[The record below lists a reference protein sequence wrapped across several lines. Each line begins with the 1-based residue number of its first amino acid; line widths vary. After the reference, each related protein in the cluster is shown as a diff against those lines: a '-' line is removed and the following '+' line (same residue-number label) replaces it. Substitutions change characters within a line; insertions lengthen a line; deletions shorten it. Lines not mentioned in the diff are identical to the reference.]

1 MQLATPR
8 PRTPCP
14 VATAFVTTWESQ
26 LGENDRRRI
35 VAPLRA
41 RLGGTRTG
49 TGSAVYK
56 AAASCDWLV
65 RTCAPAWLEIADAEP
80 LALSALRAC
89 PPLLVDTDTRKGR
102 VAIDRAIQ
110 AVLAARMITCNAAWS
125 RSRPP
130 LEELGDEGR
139 ALSEK
144 LLPRAL
150 HAALGRTGFQ
160 AAIAAADRASF
171 TNRWPTLRDHLVG
184 LAQSATAALTWQ
196 AIWGAAGARENG
208 AGAWASG
215 AERRLEREIT
225 VLTAYLQPHA
235 LHLAQQI
242 LSP

>member
-1 MQLATPR
+1 MHLAQR
-8 PRTPCP
+8 PRVPCP

-26 LGENDRRRI
+26 LGDHDRRLI

-41 RLGGTRTG
+41 RLGGTRTS

-56 AAASCDWLV
+56 AAAACDWLV
-65 RTCAPAWLEIADAEP
+65 HTCAPAWLEIADADP
-80 LALSALRAC
+80 IALSALRTC

-102 VAIDRAIQ
+102 IAIDRAIQ
-110 AVLAARMITCNAAWS
+110 SVLAARMITCNAAWS

-130 LEELGDEGR
+130 SEALAEEGR
-139 ALSEK
+139 ALSEQ

-150 HAALGRTGFQ
+150 DGALGRTGFH
-160 AAIAAADRASF
+160 AAIAAADRAPF
-171 TNRWPTLRDHLVG
+171 TSRWPTLRDHLLG
-184 LAQSATAALTWQ
+184 LAQAATAALTWQ
-196 AIWGAAGARENG
+196 AVWAAASARENG

-215 AERRLEREIT
+215 AERRLGREIT
-225 VLTAYLQPHA
+225 VLTAHLQPHA